1 MIDIENMVFDK
12 FYTGLIATYPEAN
25 ITGGYDEEKASSLTV
40 IIREVGNIPLQKTAT
55 DACVEN
61 HARVTY
67 EIEVETDKMDTGRS
81 LCRKVL
87 SDIDTIAQTM
97 KLRRI
102 HMNRPINIDRTKW
115 RQYVRYE
122 GIVGK
127 PQEIGG
133 NTVYQM
139 YRR

>member
-1 MIDIENMVFDK
+1 MIDIENLVFDR
-12 FYTGLIATYPEAN
+12 FYQNLILLYPDAN
-25 ITGGYDEEKASSLTV
+25 ITGGYDEEKKSALTI
-40 IIREVGNIPLQKTAT
+40 IIREVGNAALLKTAT
-55 DACVEN
+55 DDCVEN
-61 HARVTY
+61 HARLSY
-67 EIEVETDKMDTGRS
+67 EIEVVTDQKNTGRS

-87 SDIDTIAQTM
+87 SDVDTIAQTM
-97 KLRRI
+97 KFRRI

-122 GIVGK
+122 VIVGK
-127 PQEIGG
+127 AQDIDG